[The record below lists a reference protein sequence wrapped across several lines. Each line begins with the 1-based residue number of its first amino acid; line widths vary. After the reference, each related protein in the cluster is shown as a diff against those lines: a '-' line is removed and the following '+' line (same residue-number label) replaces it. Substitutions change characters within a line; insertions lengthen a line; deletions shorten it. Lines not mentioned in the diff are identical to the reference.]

1 MALFD
6 FLGKKNKVTSQV
18 TQGAQGTNSS
28 TASSSTNEKQKIIL
42 CESKEDL
49 QRVVVNLSK
58 EKGINFDKLKMR
70 VAIVMDHSGS
80 MDWQYDN
87 GNVQNILTRLLPFAL
102 QFDDNGQLEV
112 YLFDNVCIKMDVD
125 MTEENYSSYVD
136 DVIKKGHYNY
146 GGTRY
151 APAIQMTDEFYNDDE
166 SKTTPTLVFF
176 ITDGDNYD
184 SDCAPSDKAI
194 IKSSK
199 HGIFYMFIGTSKTC
213 DFEYLS
219 HLDDLDGRKFDNTG
233 FMSVKDLNSTS
244 NADLFLNSLKDFIPW
259 LKAKGY
265 VK

>member
-6 FLGKKNKVTSQV
+6 FLGKKNKGTSQV

-28 TASSSTNEKQKIIL
+28 TASSGTNEKQKIIL

-58 EKGINFDKLKMR
+58 EKGVNLDKLKMR
-70 VAIVMDHSGS
+70 VAIVMDHSIS
-80 MDWQYDN
+80 MDWQYHN

-112 YLFDNVCIKMDVD
+112 YLFDSVCIKMDVD

-136 DVIKKGHYNY
+136 DVIKKGHYTY

-213 DFEYLS
+213 DFEYLR

>member
-1 MALFD
+1 MALLD
-6 FLGKKNKVTSQV
+6 FLGKKNKGTSQV
-18 TQGAQGTNSS
+18 TQGTNSS
-28 TASSSTNEKQKIIL
+28 TASSSANEKQKIIL

-80 MDWQYDN
+80 MDWQYNN

-112 YLFDNVCIKMDVD
+112 YLFDDVCIKMDVD

-176 ITDGDNYD
+176 ITDGDNSK
-184 SDCAPSDKAI
+184 SDRAPSDKAI

-213 DFEYLS
+213 DFEYLR

-244 NADLFLNSLKDFIPW
+244 NGDLFMNSLKDFSDW